1 MEETDVTAILERLRQ
16 GDRAAYDSLVPIIY
30 EELRRAAQGLMARER
45 DDHTLQTTALVH
57 EACIRLFDF
66 RDARWEDR
74 AHFLR
79 AAARAMRHV
88 LIDHARER
96 NRLKR
101 GGDVRRLPLDQ
112 VSDEAATMFGCPDLD
127 IVALNDAIDRLE
139 GSYPR
144 QARAVELIFFAGL
157 SPPEAARL
165 LEVSLSTI
173 DRDWSF
179 ARVWLLR
186 EMERS
191 PRLPDS
197 SHP

>member
-1 MEETDVTAILERLRQ
+1 
-16 GDRAAYDSLVPIIY
+16 
-30 EELRRAAQGLMARER
+30 
-45 DDHTLQTTALVH
+45 
-57 EACIRLFDF
+57 
-66 RDARWEDR
+66 
-74 AHFLR
+74 
-79 AAARAMRHV
+79 MRHV

-101 GGDVRRLPLDQ
+101 GGDARRLPLDQ

-139 GSYPR
+139 GSFPR
-144 QARAVELIFFAGL
+144 QARAVELIFFVGL
-157 SPPEAARL
+157 SHPEAAQL

-186 EMERS
+186 EMERPS
-191 PRLPDS
+191 RPP
-197 SHP
+197 HPYEA

>member
-45 DDHTLQTTALVH
+45 DGHTLQTTALVH

-74 AHFLR
+74 GHFLR

-101 GGDVRRLPLDQ
+101 GGDARRLPLDQ

-139 GSYPR
+139 GSFPR
-144 QARAVELIFFAGL
+144 QARAVELICFVGL
-157 SPPEAARL
+157 SHPEAAQL

-186 EMERS
+186 EMERPS
-191 PRLPDS
+191 RPP
-197 SHP
+197 HPYEA